1 MDHRFRWLQMAPF
14 ARRQVATVAA
24 AMKARAYS
32 RESQNGFLL
41 TTVRSE
47 FVEGTYIERVQFVEK
62 LRDPLGGEVSLNRV
76 EFRQIDF
83 RLSVGFPQL
92 ELRNASRS
100 VKPLLNHIAS
110 ALDFKVA
117 ISGIR
122 IGPLDWVA
130 AIESQGVSVQ
140 ITALR
145 SNRFPLTASVLAAIQ
160 LSGAQD
166 VRAHLRTL
174 IGNRSV
180 GVDAVVCG
188 WQGETGVWKV
198 ELRTSGVAEVF
209 SAPGD
214 TPEAKLREALRSV
227 PRKTQA

>member
-1 MDHRFRWLQMAPF
+1 MDHRFRWLQLAPF

-24 AMKARAYS
+24 AMTARAYS
-32 RESQNGFLL
+32 RESQNGVLL

-47 FVEGTYIERVQFVEK
+47 LVEGTYVERVQFVEK
-62 LRDPLGGEVSLNRV
+62 LRDPLGGEVSLKRV
-76 EFRQIDF
+76 EFRQTDF

-92 ELRNASRS
+92 ELRNPSRS

-117 ISGIR
+117 ISGIQ

-145 SNRFPLTASVLAAIQ
+145 SNRFPLTASILAAIQ
-160 LSGAQD
+160 LNGAQD
-166 VRAHLRTL
+166 VRTHLRTL
-174 IGNRSV
+174 VGNRSV
-180 GVDAVVCG
+180 SVDAVVCG

-214 TPEAKLREALRSV
+214 FPETKLREALRSV
-227 PRKTQA
+227 PRNTQA